1 MCSFVAVYTLTIKI
15 PIISCEVFMHD
26 PYSITGLINLY
37 RTILICFNDFLGKR
51 WDNVSSIFK
60 VCISLLLFQQLVI
73 AMQNSAS
80 LNYSIKDDG
89 PVIFDYNH
97 IHIGSKRFCRTNLII
112 SNSST
117 VFQIAY
123 AFDSDRL
130 QVCKTV

>member
-1 MCSFVAVYTLTIKI
+1 
-15 PIISCEVFMHD
+15 MHD

-51 WDNVSSIFK
+51 KLTLAQFSK

-80 LNYSIKDDG
+80 LNYTIKDDG

-97 IHIGSKRFCRTNLII
+97 IHIGS
-112 SNSST
+112 
-117 VFQIAY
+117 
-123 AFDSDRL
+123 
-130 QVCKTV
+130 